1 VEVGDGTM
9 IANNATVLE
18 GAEVGSRCVVD
29 ANSLVRPR
37 TVVPDGSFVSGNPAE
52 VRGETR
58 PDQLRRVELGARLQ
72 RETAAPEFYKESG
85 DHIRGA
91 LARLDEIARELET
104 ALARWMELEE
114 IAGRT

>member
-1 VEVGDGTM
+1 MAYFTVGARGS
-9 IANNATVLE
+9 AL
-18 GAEVGSRCVVD
+18 GARD
-29 ANSLVRPR
+29 NQRPR
-37 TVVPDGSFVSGNPAE
+37 KLTFKEQRELDALPAHIE
-52 VRGETR
+52 ALEAE
-58 PDQLRRVELGARLQ
+58 QERLQ